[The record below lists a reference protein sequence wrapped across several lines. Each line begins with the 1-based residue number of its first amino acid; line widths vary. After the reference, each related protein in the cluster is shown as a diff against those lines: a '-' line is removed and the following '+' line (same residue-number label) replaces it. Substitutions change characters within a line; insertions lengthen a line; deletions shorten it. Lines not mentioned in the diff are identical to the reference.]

1 MGSGVRKNK
10 APSFVLLFAVVGV
23 AVVLSLASF
32 SYFQSVSQQIDATVR
47 EDLRRQARIEA
58 FQVTQLLQDKI
69 QTVATNA
76 RTAAQASAII
86 NGELERGADVV
97 NARQHNTV
105 EITDR
110 YIWINKDGKT
120 VWSSAFEMN
129 NTEFNLYSG
138 YDVSQRP
145 YFSIPAQTGKPYLS
159 PVVQSPVDKSQR
171 MFIAYPVSS
180 NDISKSNLGND
191 FNGVVVASLRATN
204 VGKLVQSQ
212 LSSDLES
219 SLGIIDPNGVI
230 VYTANSTFI
239 GENLFGQKVQS
250 LLAPAFNSQTEVDQ
264 FNDFLRASLKGGK
277 DSKDFAGRAGP
288 TSTITYLPI
297 LISTDSGASDDK
309 SSHFLT
315 LYLTA
320 PHNIADKVGP
330 LIAQER
336 NLSLAV
342 ISTISGITVAFLYV
356 VLSWNKRLE
365 RTVSDRTSSLKIA
378 NESLSTTNKELV
390 EKSRQ
395 LESANE
401 QLTINEKLQREF
413 INIAAHEL
421 RTPTQAIIGFS
432 ELFEL
437 RPEEREES
445 MKAVARNATRLER
458 LTNDILDVARI
469 EGKSLTLNKE
479 KFNISEVVSAAV
491 DDAKRQIA
499 NGDVRLIY
507 QEPKEILVEGDKER
521 ITQVISNLLSNAIK
535 FTKKGSIFVL
545 SEEKGNEVVVSVVD
559 SGSGID
565 PEIQPRLFTK
575 FTSKSQTGTGLGLFI
590 SRSIIEAHGGKITGT
605 NNKEGAGAT
614 FTFTLPL

>member
-1 MGSGVRKNK
+1 VGSGVRKNK

-97 NARQHNTV
+97 NARQHNTE

-191 FNGVVVASLRATN
+191 FNGIVVASLRATN

-378 NESLSTTNKELV
+378 IESLSTTNKELV

-401 QLTINEKLQREF
+401 QLTINEKMQREF

-521 ITQVISNLLSNAIK
+521 ITQVISNLLRNAIK

>member
-97 NARQHNTV
+97 NARQHNTE

-401 QLTINEKLQREF
+401 QLTINEKMQREF

-458 LTNDILDVARI
+458 LTNDILDVTKI

-479 KFNISEVVSAAV
+479 KFNISEVISAAV

-499 NGDVRLIY
+499 NGEIRLIY
-507 QEPKEILVEGDKER
+507 QEPNEILVEGDKER

>member
-1 MGSGVRKNK
+1 VGSGVRKNK

-97 NARQHNTV
+97 NARQHNTE

-110 YIWINKDGKT
+110 YTWINKDGKT

-401 QLTINEKLQREF
+401 QLTINEKMQREF

-559 SGSGID
+559 NGSGID

>member
-23 AVVLSLASF
+23 AVILSLASF

-97 NARQHNTV
+97 NARQHNTE

-191 FNGVVVASLRATN
+191 FNGIVVASLRATN

-297 LISTDSGASDDK
+297 LISTDSGASDNK

-378 NESLSTTNKELV
+378 IESLSTTNKELV

-401 QLTINEKLQREF
+401 QLTINEKMQREF

-521 ITQVISNLLSNAIK
+521 ITQVISNLLRNAIK

-559 SGSGID
+559 NGSGID

>member
-97 NARQHNTV
+97 NARQHNTE

-401 QLTINEKLQREF
+401 QLTINEKMQREF

>member
-1 MGSGVRKNK
+1 
-10 APSFVLLFAVVGV
+10 
-23 AVVLSLASF
+23 
-32 SYFQSVSQQIDATVR
+32 
-47 EDLRRQARIEA
+47 
-58 FQVTQLLQDKI
+58 
-69 QTVATNA
+69 
-76 RTAAQASAII
+76 
-86 NGELERGADVV
+86 
-97 NARQHNTV
+97 
-105 EITDR
+105 
-110 YIWINKDGKT
+110 
-120 VWSSAFEMN
+120 MN
-129 NTEFNLYSG
+129 DTEFNLYSG

-171 MFIAYPVSS
+171 MFISYPISS

-204 VGKLVQSQ
+204 LGKLVQSH

-297 LISTDSGASDDK
+297 LISTDSGASDNK

-378 NESLSTTNKELV
+378 IESLSTTNKELV

-401 QLTINEKLQREF
+401 QLTINEKMQREF

-521 ITQVISNLLSNAIK
+521 ITQVISNLLRNAIK

-590 SRSIIEAHGGKITGT
+590 SRSIIEAHEGKITGT

>member
-1 MGSGVRKNK
+1 VGSGVRKNK

-97 NARQHNTV
+97 NARQHNTE

-110 YIWINKDGKT
+110 YTWINKDGKT

-401 QLTINEKLQREF
+401 QLTINEKMQREF

>member
-1 MGSGVRKNK
+1 VGSGVRKNK
-10 APSFVLLFAVVGV
+10 VPSFVLLFAVVGV

-76 RTAAQASAII
+76 RTAAQAPAII

-129 NTEFNLYSG
+129 NTEFKLYSG

-171 MFIAYPVSS
+171 MFIAYPISS
-180 NDISKSNLGND
+180 NDISKPNLGND
-191 FNGVVVASLRATN
+191 FNGVVVASLKATN
-204 VGKLVQSQ
+204 LGKLVQSQ

-219 SLGIIDPNGVI
+219 TLGIIDPNGVI

-264 FNDFLRASLKGGK
+264 FNDFLRASLNGGK

-297 LISTDSGASDDK
+297 LISTDDGASDDK
-309 SSHFLT
+309 SNHFLT

-330 LIAQER
+330 LIDQER

-342 ISTISGITVAFLYV
+342 IATISGITVAFLYV
-356 VLSWNKRLE
+356 VLSSNKRLE

-401 QLTINEKLQREF
+401 QLTINEKMQREF

-458 LTNDILDVARI
+458 LTNDILDVTKI

-479 KFNISEVVSAAV
+479 KFNISEVISAAV

-499 NGDVRLIY
+499 DGDIRLIY

-521 ITQVISNLLSNAIK
+521 MTQVISNLLSNAIK

-545 SEEKGNEVVVSVVD
+545 SEEKGNEVLVSVVD
-559 SGSGID
+559 NGSGID

-590 SRSIIEAHGGKITGT
+590 ARSIIEAHGGKITGT

>member
-97 NARQHNTV
+97 NARQHNTE

-250 LLAPAFNSQTEVDQ
+250 LLAPAFNSHTEVDQ

-365 RTVSDRTSSLKIA
+365 RTVSDRTSSLEIA

-401 QLTINEKLQREF
+401 QLTINEKMQREF

-469 EGKSLTLNKE
+469 EGRSLTLNKE

>member
-23 AVVLSLASF
+23 AVVLSLASY

-69 QTVATNA
+69 QTVATNT
-76 RTAAQASAII
+76 RTAAQAPAII
-86 NGELERGADVV
+86 NGELERGGDVV
-97 NARQHNTV
+97 NARQHNTE

-159 PVVQSPVDKSQR
+159 PVIQSPVDKSQR
-171 MFIAYPVSS
+171 MFIAYPISS
-180 NDISKSNLGND
+180 NDISRSNLGNN

-204 VGKLVQSQ
+204 LGKLVQSH

-297 LISTDSGASDDK
+297 LISTDKGASDGK
-309 SSHFLT
+309 SNHFLT

-320 PHNIADKVGP
+320 PHNIANKVGP
-330 LIAQER
+330 LIDQER

-356 VLSWNKRLE
+356 VLSSNKRLE
-365 RTVSDRTSSLKIA
+365 RTVSDRTSSLEIA
-378 NESLSTTNKELV
+378 NESLSTTNKELA

-401 QLTINEKLQREF
+401 QLTINEKMQREF

-458 LTNDILDVARI
+458 LTNDILDVTKI

-491 DDAKRQIA
+491 DDAKRQIE
-499 NGDVRLIY
+499 NGDIRLIY

-521 ITQVISNLLSNAIK
+521 MAQVISNLLSNAIK

-559 SGSGID
+559 NGSGID

-605 NNKEGAGAT
+605 NNREGAGAT

>member
-97 NARQHNTV
+97 NARQHNTE

-204 VGKLVQSQ
+204 LGELVQSH

-250 LLAPAFNSQTEVDQ
+250 LLAPAFNSQAEVDQ

-401 QLTINEKLQREF
+401 QLTINEKMQREF

>member
-1 MGSGVRKNK
+1 M
-10 APSFVLLFAVVGV
+10 
-23 AVVLSLASF
+23 
-32 SYFQSVSQQIDATVR
+32 
-47 EDLRRQARIEA
+47 
-58 FQVTQLLQDKI
+58 
-69 QTVATNA
+69 
-76 RTAAQASAII
+76 
-86 NGELERGADVV
+86 
-97 NARQHNTV
+97 
-105 EITDR
+105 
-110 YIWINKDGKT
+110 
-120 VWSSAFEMN
+120 
-129 NTEFNLYSG
+129 
-138 YDVSQRP
+138 
-145 YFSIPAQTGKPYLS
+145 
-159 PVVQSPVDKSQR
+159 
-171 MFIAYPVSS
+171 
-180 NDISKSNLGND
+180 
-191 FNGVVVASLRATN
+191 
-204 VGKLVQSQ
+204 
-212 LSSDLES
+212 
-219 SLGIIDPNGVI
+219 
-230 VYTANSTFI
+230 YTANSTFI

-401 QLTINEKLQREF
+401 QLTINEKMQREF

-458 LTNDILDVARI
+458 LTNDILDVTKI

-479 KFNISEVVSAAV
+479 KFNISEVISAAV

-499 NGDVRLIY
+499 NGEIRLIY
-507 QEPKEILVEGDKER
+507 QEPNEILVEGDKER